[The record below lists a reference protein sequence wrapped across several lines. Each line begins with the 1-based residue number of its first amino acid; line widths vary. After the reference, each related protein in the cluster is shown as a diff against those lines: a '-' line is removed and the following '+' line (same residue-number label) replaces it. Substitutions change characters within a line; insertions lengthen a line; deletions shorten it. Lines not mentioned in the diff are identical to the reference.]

1 MNDAVVDARA
11 NLREAVK
18 NHAAAEQL
26 LRAHMA
32 LRDSVIEYHE
42 AIGKTPQEAAAI
54 YEEAGN
60 TCLKLLEKSRA
71 DLAEAQLKLAESAP
85 DPSKYSDR

>member
-1 MNDAVVDARA
+1 
-11 NLREAVK
+11 
-18 NHAAAEQL
+18 
-26 LRAHMA
+26 MA
-32 LRDSVIEYHE
+32 LRDSVIAYHE
-42 AIGKTPQEAAAI
+42 AIGKTPEEALAI

-71 DLAEAQLKLAESAP
+71 DLAEAQIRMAESEP